1 MTGRDMTAHDMTGRD
16 AGVCQATARVAG
28 NAPAAAYRHL
38 TLDAPGIA
46 QLAQPG
52 QFVALTVGGPTSA
65 LLLRR
70 SFSIHRVDPA
80 AGTVEIVVSDAGP
93 GTAWITRLADG
104 ESVDIVGPLGRGFT
118 LPDAPGAAVLI
129 GGGYGSAPM
138 FWLANVLRENGFS
151 IHHVLGAASA
161 DRLFGAEL
169 ADPADE
175 LIVTTD
181 DGSQG
186 ERGWVSDPLPGL
198 LERTGAKA
206 VYACGP
212 MGMLRAVTEIATA
225 HGARAEVAVEEAMAC
240 GIGVCMTCV
249 LPVVGA
255 DGVTRMSRS
264 CVDGPIFDATT
275 VRWDAVAGG
284 RVAVPADCL
293 GAPR

>member
-1 MTGRDMTAHDMTGRD
+1 MLDSLNPEQLTAVTTMDRPVLVLST
-16 AGVCQATARVAG
+16 
-28 NAPAAAYRHL
+28 
-38 TLDAPGIA
+38 
-46 QLAQPG
+46 
-52 QFVALTVGGPTSA
+52 
-65 LLLRR
+65 
-70 SFSIHRVDPA
+70 
-80 AGTVEIVVSDAGP
+80 AGTGK
-93 GTAWITRLADG
+93 T
-104 ESVDIVGPLGRGFT
+104 
-118 LPDAPGAAVLI
+118 
-129 GGGYGSAPM
+129 
-138 FWLANVLRENGFS
+138 
-151 IHHVLGAASA
+151 HVL
-161 DRLFGAEL
+161 
-169 ADPADE
+169 
-175 LIVTTD
+175 T
-181 DGSQG
+181 
-186 ERGWVSDPLPGL
+186 
-198 LERTGAKA
+198 AKA